1 MTMEKIKVVAD
12 FDWLENE
19 ETIGLLGQNLRG
31 GQMYIPLSMI
41 RTG

>member
-19 ETIGLLGQNLRG
+19 ETIGLLGHESQRG
-31 GQMYIPLSMI
+31 DRCIYL
-41 RTG
+41 

>member
-19 ETIGLLGQNLRG
+19 GLPLGKWRELR
-31 GQMYIPLSMI
+31 
-41 RTG
+41 R